1 MKKHIV
7 YIIFF
12 CFNLYPLGFD
22 ALYIPSN
29 PTLMSLS
36 GSGLASR
43 AINSLNP
50 ASNISKDTYISFS
63 NNRWTEDIKG
73 NSFYYVING
82 FQFDYYGLGVDDIE
96 LRNDIPSDDPL
107 DIIESHFLSFGV
119 SKGYNIFEKFKVGF
133 GVNFNY
139 SQLFTD
145 KLSALTLDFGVQK
158 SLSDNFQLG
167 MMIKNLTTHIEVPKI
182 LGIGMSYYNLKT
194 KSEMLLDFQYSK
206 ENNSGI
212 GIHAGLIQPIKMF
225 TFNLGYSKYSNART
239 TISSGVEI
247 DIGNNYKFLYSI
259 LSLQETNLGLAHYFG
274 IQFSL

>member
-1 MKKHIV
+1 MKKHLV
-7 YIIFF
+7 YIIIF

-43 AINSLNP
+43 AANSINP

-82 FQFDYYGLGVDDIE
+82 FQFDYYGLGADDIE

-119 SKGYNIFEKFKVGF
+119 SKGHNISDGLNMGVGA
-133 GVNFNY
+133 NFHY
-139 SQLFTD
+139 SQLFVD
-145 KLSALTLDFGVQK
+145 NFSAFSINIGLQK
-158 SLSDNFQLG
+158 SFSDNIQLG
-167 MMIKNLTTHIEVPKI
+167 MLIRNLTTHEEVPKI
-182 LGIGMSYYNLKT
+182 FGIGMSYYISKLRT
-194 KSEMLLDFQYSK
+194 EMLLDIQYSK
-206 ENNSGI
+206 IE
-212 GIHAGLIQPIKMF
+212 
-225 TFNLGYSKYSNART
+225 Y
-239 TISSGVEI
+239 
-247 DIGNNYKFLYSI
+247 
-259 LSLQETNLGLAHYFG
+259 
-274 IQFSL
+274 